1 MQIGEI
7 SIRLVSG
14 NEKDGER
21 AKRRLKTLVRS
32 IEGMYPMNRS
42 VGIRSD
48 VLDMPIQVAIS
59 LFSADIYTKAEKY
72 LPEIQIVDVSCA
84 YDLENDRLNT
94 TIQFELSENEL
105 DPDFDSDDYEAEED
119 EDYERD

>member
-14 NEKDGER
+14 NENDGER

-94 TIQFELSENEL
+94 TIQFELSEDEL
-105 DPDFDSDDYEAEED
+105 NPDFDSDDYEAEED

>member
-14 NEKDGER
+14 NENDGER

-94 TIQFELSENEL
+94 TIQFELSEDEL